1 MRNLGL
7 WTFLLVFLVAGCNK
21 TPAPAAAPP
30 AAAPI
35 PTSVSGTIMLREPR
49 ELSSE
54 AKVEIRVVD
63 VAQSSTPLAQT
74 VIPNANHPPIAFNLP
89 IDAHAVDPKRTYA
102 IDAILTDGAR
112 RYLPVLQYPVL
123 TNKAQSSNIQIVV
136 APEPTP
142 SEKLFDA
149 YNKAFAQIG
158 AMAHFSGT
166 STDDNSSTA
175 WDAFSSNGKVRFVR
189 EITDLD
195 NDKGRVSIKMGYQ
208 NDKPW
213 VVIKEES
220 TGGNAR
226 PYATTRVGWDDD
238 GQLVLKDKIANGHTT
253 EATDDEAKSLFDH
266 ATRAFT
272 MASAR
277 VPKQH

>member
-7 WTFLLVFLVAGCNK
+7 WTFLLVILVAGCDK
-21 TPAPAAAPP
+21 TPSPAAAPP

-35 PTSVSGTIMLREPR
+35 PTSVNGTIMLREPR

-63 VAQSSTPLAQT
+63 VTQTSTPLAQT
-74 VIPNANHPPIAFNLP
+74 VIPNANHPPISFNLP

-102 IDAILTDGAR
+102 IDVILTDGAR

-123 TNKAQSSNIQIVV
+123 TNKAQSANIQIMV

-158 AMAHFSGT
+158 TMVPFRGT

-175 WDAFSSNGKVRFVR
+175 WDAFASNGKVRFVR

-213 VVIKEES
+213 VVVKEES

-226 PYATTRVGWDDD
+226 PFATTRVGWDDD

-253 EATDDEAKSLFDH
+253 EATDEEAKALFDH